1 MFIDVFNGSFTITN
15 ENAWRERLHF
25 FHIGPQSSRHILFI
39 INDSY
44 AGIDH
49 HWSTNNDFLF
59 IQYWLLA
66 TPWTA
71 AHQASLSI
79 TNSQSLLKLMSIES
93 VMPPNHL
100 ILYHPLLLLPSIFSS
115 TRVFSK
121 ELVLCIRWPK
131 YWSFS
136 FSISLP
142 MNIQDGFPLEWTI
155 SMLDLLA
162 VQQTL
167 IIITLLNL
175 LSAFSF
181 LSAPW
186 YHQLNGHDFE
196 QVPGVGDGQGS
207 LACCSPWGCKE
218 SDMTEWLNWTLW
230 DKSQLLSFFV
240 THVISAVIIYRDIIQ
255 PQTRNEMMST

>member
-1 MFIDVFNGSFTITN
+1 
-15 ENAWRERLHF
+15 
-25 FHIGPQSSRHILFI
+25 
-39 INDSY
+39 
-44 AGIDH
+44 
-49 HWSTNNDFLF
+49 
-59 IQYWLLA
+59 
-66 TPWTA
+66 
-71 AHQASLSI
+71 
-79 TNSQSLLKLMSIES
+79 MSIKL
-93 VMPPNHL
+93 VMSSNHL
-100 ILYHPLLLLPSIFSS
+100 ILYHPLLLLPSIFPSI
-115 TRVFSK
+115 RVFSN
-121 ELVLCIRWPK
+121 ELVLRIRWPK
-131 YWSFS
+131 YWN
-136 FSISLP
+136 FSISSSNEYL
-142 MNIQDGFPLEWTI
+142 QLI
-155 SMLDLLA
+155 SFRIDWLDLFA

-186 YHQLNGHDFE
+186 YHWLNGHDFE

-230 DKSQLLSFFV
+230 DKSHPFSYFV